1 MIKKKALKLDYY
13 ILGTVGAL
21 LTLGILTLAGVS
33 AGFSQERF
41 GNTTYFLFH
50 QILVG
55 IIPGLIL
62 GYIAFKIP
70 LAFLKKYSLHLILFA
85 IALMLSVFIPGIG
98 IVSGG
103 APRWLNLGL
112 ATFQPSELLKL
123 AFVIYFSAWLVNPAK
138 REKFIKDTKNIGKSL
153 AHRFKNELMGLAPF
167 GMVLGV
173 IVFLLLIQSDIS
185 TLVVFIALAVVMYW
199 TANTPLWHTASII
212 AICITGILALIKFAP
227 YRVRRVM
234 IFLDPNLDPMGMGYQ
249 LKQIMI
255 AIGSG
260 GIFGLGL
267 GESIQKF
274 GFIPQTMAD
283 SIFAIYAEELGF
295 IGAFVLV
302 ALYAFLFYRGF
313 LIFIRSKDSFA
324 KFLAIGMS
332 FWICFQAFFNISA
345 MTGILPLTGIPL
357 PFISYGGSHIISEL
371 IAIGLLLNVSRD
383 IA

>member
-1 MIKKKALKLDYY
+1 MKKRPLKLDYY
-13 ILGTVGAL
+13 ILGTVGVL

-62 GYIAFKIP
+62 GYLAFRIP
-70 LAFLKKYSLHLILFA
+70 LGVFKKYSLYLMLFA
-85 IALMLSVFIPGIG
+85 IALMLSVFIPGLG
-98 IVSGG
+98 IISGG

-123 AFVIYFSAWLVNPAK
+123 AFVIYFSAWLINPAK
-138 REKFIKDTKNIGKSL
+138 RERFIKDSKNIGKSL
-153 AHRFKNELMGLAPF
+153 AHRFKNELMGLVPF
-167 GMVLGV
+167 IMVLGIIV
-173 IVFLLLIQSDIS
+173 ILLLLQSDMS
-185 TLVVFIALAVVMYW
+185 TLVVFIAIAVVMYW

-212 AICITGILALIKFAP
+212 SICTAGILLLIQFAP
-227 YRVRRVM
+227 YRMRRIL
-234 IFLDPNLDPMGMGYQ
+234 IFLHPNLDPMGMGYQ

-255 AIGSG
+255 AVGSG
-260 GIFGLGL
+260 GLFGLGL
-267 GESIQKF
+267 GESVQKF

-295 IGAFVLV
+295 IGTFILV
-302 ALYAFLFYRGF
+302 ALFAFLFYRGF
-313 LIFIRSKDSFA
+313 LLFIRSKDNFA
-324 KFLAIGMS
+324 KFLAIGIT

-345 MTGILPLTGIPL
+345 MIAILPLTGIPL
-357 PFISYGGSHIISEL
+357 PFISYGGSHIILEL
-371 IAIGLLLNVSRD
+371 VAIGLLLNVSRD
-383 IA
+383 VV